1 MIQVKIV
8 KYDRKSHGTLEE
20 QINAVLKDIQS
31 KDIFNQI
38 FDIRTINEEKVIITY
53 DDKQLMIDD

>member
-20 QINAVLKDIQS
+20 QINAVLKDILS

>member
-1 MIQVKIV
+1 MKIV
-8 KYDRKSHGTLEE
+8 KYDRNSHGTLEE

>member
-1 MIQVKIV
+1 MIQMKIV
-8 KYDRKSHGTLEE
+8 KYDRNSHGTLEE

>member
-1 MIQVKIV
+1 VIQVKIV

>member
-20 QINAVLKDIQS
+20 QTNAVLKDIQS
-31 KDIFNQI
+31 KNIFNQI

>member
-1 MIQVKIV
+1 VKIV

>member
-31 KDIFNQI
+31 KDIFNHI
-38 FDIRTINEEKVIITY
+38 LDIRTINEEKVIITY